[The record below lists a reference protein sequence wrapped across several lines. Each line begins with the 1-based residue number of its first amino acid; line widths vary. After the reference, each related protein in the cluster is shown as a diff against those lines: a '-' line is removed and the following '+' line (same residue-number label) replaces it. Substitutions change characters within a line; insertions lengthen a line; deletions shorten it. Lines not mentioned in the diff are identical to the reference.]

1 VASFFDE
8 VEDAAGKV
16 VDVIPDLPDID
27 PSDLSDL
34 SDLPNFDEALRNS
47 DGETVI
53 DLIGDN
59 DITTGD
65 GDDLIVT
72 GLGDDTIDAG
82 DGDNTV
88 YADNVPSDSVGG
100 DDEVTTGSG
109 DDEIYTFGNED
120 VVNSGAGAD
129 IIFTA
134 DDDDIIDAGSGA
146 DDVQSGRGED
156 AVLGRAG
163 DDELRGGE
171 DDDDL
176 RGGAGSD
183 RVIGG
188 SDDDALRDGDGVDQL
203 EGRTGDDTA
212 ILTADAFTDTVVFM
226 ADDVGNGVD
235 TIRGF
240 NTAAPDDGGDLIDL
254 REVAGDGFELAE
266 NSGDVLIF
274 ADPAGEID
282 LTLLARVEGVDDEVA
297 LADNILDGGG
307 AGAALVAEAGDGD
320 LIPLGPENEPVSGF
334 ADAVGDEVPT
344 EAARA
349 LSPAQV
355 LDDGAAPVSGPT
367 EPAFAALIGLGEAGA
382 VETGPSLDQMLANP
396 DAVV

>member
-1 VASFFDE
+1 MAVIRGTQRDDTLVGTLFDDSIFGLGGNDRILADPTIFDF
-8 VEDAAGKV
+8 VGGDDV
-16 VDVIPDLPDID
+16 VDGG
-27 PSDLSDL
+27 SG
-34 SDLPNFDEALRNS
+34 NDEIF
-47 DGETVI
+47 TF
-53 DLIGDN
+53 
-59 DITTGD
+59 
-65 GDDLIVT
+65 
-72 GLGDDTIDAG
+72 
-82 DGDNTV
+82 
-88 YADNVPSDSVGG
+88 GG
-100 DDEVTTGSG
+100 DDEVISGSG
-109 DDEIYTFGNED
+109 NDT
-120 VVNSGAGAD
+120 VR
-129 IIFTA
+129 TA
-134 DDDDIIDAGSGA
+134 DGDDTIEAGLGN
-146 DDVQSGRGED
+146 DDVQSGRDED
-156 AVLGRAG
+156 TVLGQAG

-176 RGGAGSD
+176 RGGASSD

-212 ILTADAFTDTVVFM
+212 ILAADIFTDTVVFM

-254 REVAGDGFELAE
+254 REVAGDGFDLAE
-266 NSGDVLIF
+266 DSGDVLVF
-274 ADPAGEID
+274 ADPAGEVD
-282 LTLLARVEGVDDEVA
+282 LTLLARVEGVDDEAA

-307 AGAALVAEAGDGD
+307 AGAALVAEAVDGD
-320 LIPLGPENEPVSGF
+320 LIPLGPESEPVSGF

-355 LDDGAAPVSGPT
+355 LDDGAAPVSGPA
-367 EPAFAALIGLGEAGA
+367 EPAFAAITGLGEAGA

>member
-1 VASFFDE
+1 
-8 VEDAAGKV
+8 
-16 VDVIPDLPDID
+16 
-27 PSDLSDL
+27 
-34 SDLPNFDEALRNS
+34 
-47 DGETVI
+47 
-53 DLIGDN
+53 LIGDN
-59 DITTGD
+59 DIMTGD

-134 DDDDIIDAGSGA
+134 DDDDIIDAGAGA
-146 DDVQSGRGED
+146 DDVQSGRDED
-156 AVLGRAG
+156 IVLGQAG

-171 DDDDL
+171 DDDDM
-176 RGGAGSD
+176 RGGTGSD

-188 SDDDALRDGDGVDQL
+188 SDDDALRDGDGIDQL

-226 ADDVGNGVD
+226 ADDAGNGVD

-240 NTAAPDDGGDLIDL
+240 NTAAPDEGGDLIDL
-254 REVAGDGFELAE
+254 REVAGAGFDLAE
-266 NSGDVLIF
+266 DSGDVLVLVG
-274 ADPAGEID
+274 PAEEEV
-282 LTLLARVEGVDDEVA
+282 LLARVEGVGDEAA

-307 AGAALVAEAGDGD
+307 AGPGFVAEAVDGD
-320 LIPLGPENEPVSGF
+320 RIPFGPESEPVSGF
-334 ADAVGDEVPT
+334 AEALGDEVPT

-349 LSPAQV
+349 LSPAPV
-355 LDDGAAPVSGPT
+355 LDDGAALVSGPT
-367 EPAFAALIGLGEAGA
+367 EPAFAATTGLSEASA
-382 VETGPSLDQMLANP
+382 VEVGPSLDQMLANP